1 MRRYHNDPGHARLRK
16 LAWLGCLAFA
26 LLALRALQLTLV
38 DERGAQRFAVQTGAV
53 LKLAP
58 ARGTLFDRSGTELA
72 VTVRAPSVSAQRA
85 QVEDVEA
92 TARSLAPLLNMPSR
106 TIAGRLQQPSPTVFL
121 ARWVSED
128 TARAVEGLALP
139 GIVLVREP
147 RRAYPLGALA
157 GRIVGFTNID
167 GQGVRGIEQA
177 EDDWLRGAER
187 RVTLERDGRRRL
199 LPAAGVD
206 PRSAA
211 GGDVRLALDSTLQA
225 ELENALAEVVQKTG
239 ARGGMVLALDPLRGD
254 LLGAAEFP
262 GLDPNAFRELD
273 YRETRSRIFLD
284 ALEPGSTFKP
294 LLVAAALAAGALDAE
309 EVIDCTGGEL
319 RVMNKTLRD
328 REDFGPL
335 DPAGILRVSSNVGIV
350 QIALRMD
357 PRTHHRALRGFGFG
371 HSTESGFPNES
382 SGLLRGH
389 QDWMPLDQANIA
401 FGQGVNVTAAQLA
414 AAFAMLANDGLLRAP
429 RLVQA
434 RRHAG
439 GAWRENPP
447 SEARRVLGGETARR
461 VRDMMRSVVT
471 GEGGT
476 GLRAALVDVSV
487 AGKTGTAQKL
497 EADGAGYSHERL
509 LSWFV
514 GMAPADAPR
523 VVVAAM
529 VDEPRGEARGGGA
542 VAAPLFARAAAA
554 ALALQGVSTAP
565 RFGLPLSA
573 HVKDDEAGES
583 EGESLQASRTGT
595 GAAPGTTPGVAPGE
609 ARDSVQRARN
619 KAQRRE
625 HSRVPL

>member
-1 MRRYHNDPGHARLRK
+1 MRRLQNDPGHARLRK

-38 DERGAQRFAVQTGAV
+38 DERGAQRFEAQTGAV

-58 ARGTLFDRSGTELA
+58 ARGTLFDRGGTALA
-72 VTVRAPSVSAQRA
+72 VTVRAPSVSASRA

-92 TARSLAPLLNMPSR
+92 TARSLAPVLQLPVDALR
-106 TIAGRLQQPSPTVFL
+106 RRLQQPSSTVFL
-121 ARWVSED
+121 ARWVQED
-128 TARAVEGLALP
+128 TARAVQRLALP
-139 GIVLVREP
+139 GVALVQEP

-177 EDDWLRGAER
+177 EDDWLRGNEQ

-206 PRSAA
+206 LRSAA

-225 ELENALAEVVQKTG
+225 ELENALTEIVQKTG
-239 ARGGMVLALDPLRGD
+239 ALGGMVLALDPAHGD

-262 GLDPNAFRELD
+262 GLDPNAFRSLD

-294 LLVAAALAAGALDAE
+294 LLVAAALAEGKLDAE
-309 EVIDCTGGEL
+309 ETIDCTGGEL

-357 PRTHHRALRGFGFG
+357 PRTHHQALQGFGFG
-371 HSTESGFPNES
+371 HTTQSGFPSES

-389 QDWMPLDQANIA
+389 RHWMPLDQANIA

-414 AAFAMLANDGLLRAP
+414 AAFTMLANDGMWRAP

-434 RRHAG
+434 RRKAG
-439 GAWRENPP
+439 DAWRENPP
-447 SEARRVLGGETARR
+447 LPAHRVLGDATARR
-461 VRDMMRSVVT
+461 VREMMRSVVS
-471 GEGGT
+471 GERGT
-476 GLRAALVDVSV
+476 GRRAALVDVSV
-487 AGKTGTAQKL
+487 SGKTGTAQKL

-509 LSWFV
+509 TSWFV

-523 VVVAAM
+523 VVVVAM

-554 ALALQGVSTAP
+554 ALTLQGFRTAP
-565 RFGLPLSA
+565 RFDLPASA
-573 HVKDDEAGES
+573 HFKADADGADADGGDAGP
-583 EGESLQASRTGT
+583 LQAGRTERAGFAVP
-595 GAAPGTTPGVAPGE
+595 GATPGVSRQVRQG
-609 ARDSVQRARN
+609 QQN
-619 KAQRRE
+619 RE
-625 HSRVPL
+625 QNRVPL